1 MTGRSSASQL
11 RLQIVALKAKRQ
23 RLEHTLLRRGRMLD
37 ACLIE
42 RRGLAGGKQ
51 RKTPAYYLS
60 RKVEGKTKLTYVRK
74 REIEGVRAAA
84 DAWRAFSRAVARWV
98 KVNQDMEALIRRLGR
113 VQIVDMIGR
122 RSDGR

>member
-37 ACLIE
+37 ACLVE

-51 RKTPAYYLS
+51 R
-60 RKVEGKTKLTYVRK
+60 KTKLTYVRK
-74 REIEGVRAAA
+74 REIEGVCAAA